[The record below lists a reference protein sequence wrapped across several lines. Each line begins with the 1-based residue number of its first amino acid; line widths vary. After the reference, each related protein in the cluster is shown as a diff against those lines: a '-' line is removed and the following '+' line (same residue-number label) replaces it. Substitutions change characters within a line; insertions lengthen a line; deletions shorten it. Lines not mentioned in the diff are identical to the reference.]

1 MSQPGGPSPF
11 PMRAGYSALAYVP
24 PSPQRPAG
32 TVALLV
38 ESTGQVGPL
47 RLFCFDA
54 ESAQLLFNC

>member
-1 MSQPGGPSPF
+1 
-11 PMRAGYSALAYVP
+11 MRAGYSALAYVP

-54 ESAQLLFNC
+54 ESAQLLSNC